1 MNDFREVWLYELDYP
16 KNMEITYENAR
27 DNLKVKHISG
37 NCTEEE
43 LDIFMQ
49 NHSHDINN
57 DDFDGVVPS
66 ICSQSRDDTNVMK
79 IFFDAMTSIYNNCE
93 YYNFTNTSKF
103 YEYKNVFENLYKAAY
118 YNNNYIPFVE
128 EIDLKIN

>member
-1 MNDFREVWLYELDYP
+1 MSDYREVWLYELDYP

-27 DNLKVKHISG
+27 DNLKIKHIFG

-43 LDIFMQ
+43 LSNFLE
-49 NHSHDINN
+49 NNTHDINE
-57 DDFDGVVPS
+57 DDFDGAIPS
-66 ICSQSRDDTNVMK
+66 ICIESRDDTKVMK
-79 IFFDAMTSIYNNCE
+79 KFFDAIVFIYNNCE
-93 YYNFTNTSKF
+93 YYRFTNTSKF